1 MIQRLIDPAIV
12 ELGVHRASEAPVCVV
27 KNSDSQLLK
36 CGERPALLPTV
47 IHHESRAPRER
58 DHANPDHSDAVLSI
72 RNETVRSASFQCRG
86 RTRHHALTYNG
97 PALTGVEPHGTE

>member
-1 MIQRLIDPAIV
+1 MIQRLIDLAIV
-12 ELGVHRASEAPVCVV
+12 ELGVHRASEAPECDA

-58 DHANPDHSDAVLSI
+58 DHANPDHPSQSSRFGTRTFDSPRSNAV
-72 RNETVRSASFQCRG
+72 G
-86 RTRHHALTYNG
+86 
-97 PALTGVEPHGTE
+97 EPGIVP